1 MCVRISNILF
11 IYFTLIFDGTIK
23 VDDVVSQNKVH
34 VAVRAHVID
43 QELIVEKYWISIV
56 LVASVRIYLPDDL

>member
-11 IYFTLIFDGTIK
+11 VYFTLIFDGAIK

-34 VAVRAHVID
+34 VAVGAHVIY

-56 LVASVRIYLPDDL
+56 LVASVRIDLPDDL